1 MGHGRA
7 CAPGGDRATHEGP
20 VRRTSLSTQARL
32 ALRVLQQRVGSPAPL
47 FATLFVTERCNVRCD
62 GCVFYDALHAERPG
76 RRELP
81 TVERESTAQ
90 ALRLVDAIADG
101 GVPVLSYAGGEPFLR
116 DDLPE
121 ILAHGARR
129 GLSQLVVTNG
139 LVRSEAILRAVEA
152 TCDALVFSP
161 HPPEELGG
169 NGADARWENAWRNL
183 ADMRAALRRTELT
196 VGITLGRHTLPRLEE
211 ILTRAHRC
219 GVDRVRCHPNFY
231 PAQFPTGAQVLA
243 AQALLREWCR
253 RHPAL
258 MDDPSLFIH
267 DLPAY
272 FAARPRVPCMATRS
286 INLGVF
292 LDGAVSACCAERVII
307 GNLLERPL
315 RSLRAT
321 PDQRRD
327 DCYGCHRTDVRLA
340 QRYAG

>member
-1 MGHGRA
+1 VLGRRPA
-7 CAPGGDRATHEGP
+7 LRPCA
-20 VRRTSLSTQARL
+20 VRRTSLVTQGRL
-32 ALRVLQQRVGSPAPL
+32 ALRVLQQRVGRPAPL

-76 RRELP
+76 RKVLP
-81 TVERESTAQ
+81 AVHERTER
-90 ALRLVDAIADG
+90 ALRIVDAVVEG

-116 DDLPE
+116 EDLPA
-121 ILAHGARR
+121 ILAHGRAR

-139 LVRSEAILRAVEA
+139 LVRSPAILRAVEA

-169 NGADARWENAWRNL
+169 GGAEARWALSWEL
-183 ADMRAALRRTELT
+183 LGEMRRALSRSELT

-211 ILTRAHRC
+211 ILRRARDA

-231 PAQFPTGAQVLA
+231 PAQFPSESEVLA
-243 AQALLREWCR
+243 AQSLLREWCAR
-253 RHPAL
+253 YPAL
-258 MDDPSLFIH
+258 MDDPTLFID
-267 DLPAY
+267 DLPGY
-272 FAARPRVPCMATRS
+272 FAPTPRVPCMATRS
-286 INLGVF
+286 INLGIF
-292 LDGAVSACCAERVII
+292 LDGTVSACCAERVVI

-315 RSLRAT
+315 RELRAT
-321 PDQRRD
+321 PAQRRD